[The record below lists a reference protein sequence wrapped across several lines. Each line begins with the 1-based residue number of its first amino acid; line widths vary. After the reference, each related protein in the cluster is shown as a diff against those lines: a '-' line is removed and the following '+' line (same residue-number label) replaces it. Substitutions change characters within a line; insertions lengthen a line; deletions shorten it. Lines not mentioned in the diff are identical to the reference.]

1 VAAYLAGKTVV
12 IDATVGAGGH
22 AEALL
27 DAGVGTVVGLDR
39 DPEALAEASRRL
51 AGRDGFRA
59 VAARFSRLSE
69 VAAELGL
76 SEVGGVLYDLGVSSM
91 QLDRPGRGFSYRAEG
106 PLDMRMGGGEDGGPT
121 AAEVVNGYS
130 EEELARIVFEYG
142 EERLARRIARA
153 IVRAR
158 NRAPITTTGQLASVV
173 ASAVGRRP
181 GGSHP
186 ARRTFQAL
194 RIEVN
199 REIEELA
206 ASLPQAAGVL
216 EPGGR
221 LAVISYHSIEDRTVK
236 RFIASEPSLM
246 PVEKKPVRP
255 SEAERRA
262 NPRARSAKL
271 RVAEAAGRVAA

>member
-1 VAAYLAGKTVV
+1 MAAYLAGKAVV

-39 DPEALAEASRRL
+39 DPDALAEASRRL
-51 AGRDGFRA
+51 AGRDGFRP
-59 VAARFSRLSE
+59 VMARFSRLTE

-106 PLDMRMGGGEDGGPT
+106 PLDMRMGGGEDRPT

-130 EEELARIVFEYG
+130 EEDLARIVFEFG

-158 NRAPITTTGQLASVV
+158 TRAPITTTGQLASVV

-181 GGSHP
+181 GGPHP

-206 ASLPQAAGVL
+206 ASLPQAAGLL

-255 SEAERRA
+255 TEAERRA

-271 RVAEAAGRVAA
+271 RVAEEAGQVAA